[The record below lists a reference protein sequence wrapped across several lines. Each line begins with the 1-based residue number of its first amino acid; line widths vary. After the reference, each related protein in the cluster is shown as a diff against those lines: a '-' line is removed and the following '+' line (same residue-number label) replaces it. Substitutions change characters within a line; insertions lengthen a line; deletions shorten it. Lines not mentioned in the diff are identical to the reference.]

1 MTDRSAF
8 SDRRTRAFIEDYN
21 RIVVF
26 VADAWGVRRDE
37 FEVYSGGV
45 SIPIADFYSNPHEG
59 HEITLVLGRQLDPEQ
74 PCFAVRSGISVPA
87 QPKGIYDTA
96 EFNARYEYSGRLGAS
111 IESGRTVFRVWAPFA
126 QCVRLNIYDDGETGS
141 NYYGGVMTR
150 CERGVWKA
158 ELDADLSGKYYTYT
172 MSYNGREDA
181 ETVDPYAVSGGMNAR
196 RGMIADLSSPRLTP
210 YGWAEEHE
218 AYKRSHALR
227 SYTDAVIW
235 ETHVRDFSGK
245 TRAINRMRFL
255 AFAEHGL
262 KNSSGESIGIDY
274 LVDLGITHVHLLPA
288 AEFAT
293 VDESRLYDDGYN
305 AFNWGY
311 DPKHFNMPMGAY
323 CTNPRDGSSRVRDL
337 REAVCALHACGIGV
351 VFDVVYNHTYDFSAP
366 LALTVPYYYYRFDH
380 RGNPTNG
387 SGCGNETASERPMCR
402 KFIIDSLLHWTNT
415 YHADG
420 FRFDLMGLH
429 DVGTMQEIERA
440 LHSVDPSLLLYGEGW
455 VGGSTMLP
463 GEKQCN
469 KWNAGGITATNGAAG
484 SVAVFSDVMRDCVK
498 GSVFNGGDGG
508 YANGKPY
515 ENVNAVKFSSMG
527 ATSPNFNMNWVT
539 AEASRVINYVS
550 AHDNNTLWDKISMT
564 AGHAPLEEKLR
575 INRLCAGIVLTSRG
589 VPFFQSG
596 EELLRSKSD
605 GNGGFV
611 ENSYNAPDEI
621 NNIDW
626 DSLRP
631 GSDAEAMRDYYR
643 GLIAF
648 RKAHPVLRLSG
659 RDEIEDATDFRSDV
673 RYDVIAYTLRGC
685 GEQLYIVYNPLEAAD
700 VPLPEGKW
708 SLRIDGDRAGDN
720 DLGVF
725 EGKFHVEG
733 KSVCAF
739 VRVG

>member
-196 RGMIADLSSPRLTP
+196 RGVIADLSSPRLTP

-245 TRAINRMRFL
+245 TRAINRTRFL

-366 LALTVPYYYYRFDH
+366 LALTVPYYYYRFGH

-596 EELLRSKSD
+596 EELLRSKPD

-626 DSLRP
+626 NSLRP

-685 GEQLYIVYNPLEAAD
+685 GEQLYIVYNPLEAVD

-739 VRVG
+739 VRID